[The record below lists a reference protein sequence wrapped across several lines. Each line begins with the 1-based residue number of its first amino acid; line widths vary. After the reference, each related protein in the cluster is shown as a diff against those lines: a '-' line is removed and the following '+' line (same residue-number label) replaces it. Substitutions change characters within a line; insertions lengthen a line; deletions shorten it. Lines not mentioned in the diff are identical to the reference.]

1 MNCGVYLELSSALKV
16 IVWGNLDWGMRTLR
30 RDFIA
35 LRMFSVRYPTR
46 E

>member
-1 MNCGVYLELSSALKV
+1 MNCGVCLEPSSALKV
-16 IVWGNLDWGMRTLR
+16 IVWGNLDWGMQTLR

-35 LRMFSVRYPTR
+35 LRMISGRYPTR